1 MNEIKCPNCNQ
12 VFKVDESGFADI
24 VKQVRDKEFEH
35 DLRERELLIEKEKEN
50 AVKLVEVS
58 TKAELQENTAKK
70 DAEIAELKAIIDAF
84 ETVKSLAVTEAIS
97 SLEKERDTLFA
108 ELKAKETEK
117 QLAVSKAV
125 AEENKKVTETTKER
139 DELKIKVANI
149 ETEKQSMKN
158 QYEGM
163 LKYKEEEIERIKS
176 MKAELST
183 KGVGESLEQYCLTE
197 FNKIRAAAFPISY
210 FGKDNNVADG
220 TKGDFIFRHPAEG
233 VESISIMFEM
243 KNESEET
250 AKKQKNESFYAKL
263 DKDRRDKKCE
273 YAILVSTLEAD
284 NDLYNQGI
292 VDVSYLYEKMY
303 VVRPQFFIPII
314 TVLKNAAEKSFGVK
328 NELAVIKNQNIDIT
342 TFEDDVNAWK
352 SSWLSTMKNAG
363 KKHQE
368 AIEQIDKAIKDLE
381 KVRDA
386 LTMSDKHLLV
396 AENKMDDL
404 TVKRLTRKNPTMAEK
419 FSELKLNKQDG

>member
-1 MNEIKCPNCNQ
+1 MNEIKCPKCNQ

-24 VKQVRDKEFEH
+24 IKQVHDKEFEQE
-35 DLRERELLIEKEKEN
+35 LCKREALMEKDKEN
-50 AVKLVEVS
+50 ALKLVEVS
-58 TKAELQENTAKK
+58 TKAKLQENIAKK
-70 DAEIAELKAIIDAF
+70 DAEIADLKSRIDAH
-84 ETVKSLAVTEAIS
+84 ETAKNLAVTEAVSKI
-97 SLEKERDTLFA
+97 EKERDTLAA
-108 ELKAKETEK
+108 EIKAKETEK
-117 QLAVSKAV
+117 QLAVTTAVSEEIKKV
-125 AEENKKVTETTKER
+125 AETIKER
-139 DELKIKVANI
+139 DELKIIIANK
-149 ETEKQSMKN
+149 ETETQSLKN

-163 LKYKEEEIERIKS
+163 LKYKDEEIERIKN
-176 MKAELST
+176 MRAELST
-183 KGVGESLEQYCLTE
+183 KGVGESLEQYCQTE
-197 FNKIRAAAFPISY
+197 FNKIRSAAFANAF
-210 FGKDNNVADG
+210 FGKDNDISSG
-220 TKGDFIFRHPAEG
+220 TKGDFIFRYPASC

-250 AKKQKNESFYAKL
+250 SKKQKNESFFAKL

-292 VDVSYLYEKMY
+292 VDVSYLYTKMY
-303 VVRPQFFIPII
+303 VVRPQFFIPMI
-314 TVLKNAAEKSFGVK
+314 TLLKNAAEKSFEAK

-342 TFEDDVNAWK
+342 TFEEDVDNWK
-352 SSWLSTMKNAG
+352 NSWLATMKNAG

-386 LTMSDKHLLV
+386 LTMSDKHLVV

-419 FSELKLNKQDG
+419 FAELKKPE